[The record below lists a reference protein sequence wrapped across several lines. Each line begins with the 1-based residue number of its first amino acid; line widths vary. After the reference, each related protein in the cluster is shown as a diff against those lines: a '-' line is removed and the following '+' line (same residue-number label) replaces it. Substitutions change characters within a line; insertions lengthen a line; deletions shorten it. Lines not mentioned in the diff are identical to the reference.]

1 MNGIYI
7 CKALQCFFGAQD
19 LKSIDEAMVPFSGK
33 SKVIVRM
40 PYKPIPIGFKV
51 WVMAQ
56 QGYFLQWNWHER
68 GNGSVGVPSHVFA
81 GKPLANTQAVVA
93 YLLSKLPPP
102 PSSAHGYHADNLFVT
117 IPLIKLFRERGTAT
131 TGTTRVRGGIGN
143 KFVSLK
149 KEDDRKDFIPWGT
162 THSRPTKD
170 QKVMH
175 FAWKD
180 NALVLLLSTY
190 FDGLE
195 EDIPRMRRC
204 PSTTSSSAKTARVP
218 FAGEFSEELPIPQF
232 IDDYNHHMGGVDI
245 GDRLRAS
252 YNWDRRTRR
261 GGWRAIA
268 FLFLLE
274 VCITNSYQLWRQ
286 NHKENHLDFRH
297 LLCESFFLNYSRNV
311 SFKSQPV
318 SVSQDLSPLLPLT
331 KHLRV
336 HRSKRGWCAFC
347 SSTKRKAILTID
359 YSHQRVERKCKNIY
373 GCEECNVPLCKEG
386 DCWDQWHRMYREV
399 QN

>member
-1 MNGIYI
+1 
-7 CKALQCFFGAQD
+7 
-19 LKSIDEAMVPFSGK
+19 MVPFSGK

-162 THSRPTKD
+162 TYSRPTKD

-274 VCITNSYQLWRQ
+274 PI
-286 NHKENHLDFRH
+286 
-297 LLCESFFLNYSRNV
+297 
-311 SFKSQPV
+311 
-318 SVSQDLSPLLPLT
+318 
-331 KHLRV
+331 
-336 HRSKRGWCAFC
+336 
-347 SSTKRKAILTID
+347 
-359 YSHQRVERKCKNIY
+359 
-373 GCEECNVPLCKEG
+373 
-386 DCWDQWHRMYREV
+386 
-399 QN
+399 